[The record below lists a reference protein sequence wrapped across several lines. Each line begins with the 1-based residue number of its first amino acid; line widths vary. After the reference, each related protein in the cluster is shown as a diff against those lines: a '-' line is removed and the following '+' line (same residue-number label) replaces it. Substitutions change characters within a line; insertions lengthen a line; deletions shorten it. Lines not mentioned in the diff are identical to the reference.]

1 MCCTFDI
8 YLFNIILATSFGI
21 KVNAQAKKLD
31 FNKYLQRTHEIVSMR
46 ISYIYYYSDIIFRLS
61 PHYGEDKFVRQQCLN
76 FGNKVNEKNI
86 LWFSNNLYIL
96 HQKQLIEERKQM
108 ISEMNKENVLFDPNN
123 NTINETDECKPKI
136 FVDQVLNSEG
146 NLFSESDIRDH
157 VFTTVSAV
165 SF

>member
-1 MCCTFDI
+1 
-8 YLFNIILATSFGI
+8 
-21 KVNAQAKKLD
+21 
-31 FNKYLQRTHEIVSMR
+31 MR